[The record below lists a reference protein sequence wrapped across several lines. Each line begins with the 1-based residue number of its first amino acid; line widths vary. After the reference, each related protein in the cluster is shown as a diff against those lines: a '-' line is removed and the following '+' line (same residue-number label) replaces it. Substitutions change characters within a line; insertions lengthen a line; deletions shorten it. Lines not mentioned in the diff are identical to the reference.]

1 MTADASPV
9 RHVGIFCFDGMEE
22 LDAVGPWE
30 VLAWWTQ
37 TFPQDGYAATTFSAT
52 GEAVTCSKGLTITP
66 HHSRATVPALD
77 VLVYPGGR
85 GTIALSQDAAH
96 LDWLREQRASVG
108 LLTSVCTGSTVFAAA
123 GLLRNR
129 PATTYHLAFDRLQRH
144 DPTISHRPG
153 ERFVDD
159 GDIITS
165 AGISAGIDMAL
176 HIVGRLSTPTRAR
189 EVRDGIEYAPEP
201 PH

>member
-1 MTADASPV
+1 MTAEAAPA
-9 RHVGIFCFDGMEE
+9 RTIGIFCFDGMEE

-30 VLAWWTQ
+30 VLSWWTQ
-37 TFPQDGYAATTFSAT
+37 SFPQDGYAATTFSAT
-52 GEAVTCSKGLTITP
+52 GEAVTCSKGLTLTP
-66 HHSRATVPALD
+66 HHADASVPALD

-85 GTIALSQDAAH
+85 GTAEMLQDAAH
-96 LDWLREQRASVG
+96 LDWLREQRATVA
-108 LLTSVCTGSTVFAAA
+108 LMTSVCTGSTVFAAA

-129 PATTYHLAFDRLQRH
+129 PATTYHLAFDRLERL
-144 DPTISHRPG
+144 DPTILQRPG

-165 AGISAGIDMAL
+165 AGVSAGIDMAL
-176 HIVGRLSTPTRAR
+176 HIVGRLSSPARAR
-189 EVRDGIEYAPEP
+189 EVREGIEYAPAP